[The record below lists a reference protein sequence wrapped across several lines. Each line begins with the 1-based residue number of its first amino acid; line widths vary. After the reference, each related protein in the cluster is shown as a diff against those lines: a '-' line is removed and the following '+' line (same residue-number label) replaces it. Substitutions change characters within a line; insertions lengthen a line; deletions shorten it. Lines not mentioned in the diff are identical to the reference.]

1 MTIST
6 EQAGPTPLSRVWT
19 GTKILAENLDGG
31 DLADVLELHED
42 AFAWWVLD
50 RKPDEVGAQLR
61 DVAKAL
67 DLDRIAIADL
77 VAEDRRAKFEE
88 LGHSRLVITNAVSL
102 DKKTAELTV
111 YPTSMVI
118 TDRALICLTTE
129 GVEGFHLARRLT
141 QVQDRLAH
149 GGVHAA
155 LHNVLSAVIDTYEDV
170 VEWLEDSSDTLADA
184 LFEERPLTRSEQ
196 LWAFRLRTVLSQLR
210 RLTDPMR
217 AVMTELV
224 DSFSEDEPDAARKWS
239 VLAEKHQRVANA
251 ADALREALS
260 SVFDTSLALADLRMN
275 SIMKKLT
282 GWAGIIAVP
291 TLVTGFVG
299 MNVSFPL
306 DGTTVGFWV
315 YLVIMIAAIVALY
328 VAFRRKDWI

>member
-1 MTIST
+1 MTST
-6 EQAGPTPLSRVWT
+6 ELAGPTPLSRVWT
-19 GTKILAENLDGG
+19 GTRILAEDLDGG

-50 RKPDEVGAQLR
+50 RRPDEVGAQLR

-67 DLDRIAIADL
+67 DLDRIALADL

-88 LGHSRLVITNAVSL
+88 LGHSRLVITNAVTL

-118 TDRALICLTTE
+118 TDRALICLTSA
-129 GVEGFHLARRLT
+129 GVEGFNLPRRLT
-141 QVQDRLAH
+141 QVQERLAH

-155 LHNVLSAVIDTYEDV
+155 LHAVLSAVIDTYEEV
-170 VEWLEDSSDTLADA
+170 VEWLEDSSDGLADA

-224 DSFSEDEPDAARKWS
+224 DAFSEDEPESTRKWS

-282 GWAGIIAVP
+282 GWAGIVAVP

-299 MNVSFPL
+299 MNVRFPL
-306 DGTTVGFWV
+306 DGTSVGFWV
-315 YLVIMIAAIVALY
+315 YLMVMIAAIAGLY
-328 VAFRRKDWI
+328 VSFRRRDWI